1 VLVVNAKVFH
11 GQSGASIVPRYA
23 NLSGNSGVVAY
34 QVGADSITVEFS
46 NRRFYLYTNESAG
59 ADNVAH
65 MKRLAAQ
72 GQGLSAFISAVV
84 KDSYAERW

>member
-1 VLVVNAKVFH
+1 M
-11 GQSGASIVPRYA
+11 PRYA

-34 QVGADSITVEFS
+34 QAGTDSITVEFAGGRKYVYS
-46 NRRFYLYTNESAG
+46 YQSAG
-59 ADNVAH
+59 PANVET

-84 KDSYAERW
+84 KEGYAERW